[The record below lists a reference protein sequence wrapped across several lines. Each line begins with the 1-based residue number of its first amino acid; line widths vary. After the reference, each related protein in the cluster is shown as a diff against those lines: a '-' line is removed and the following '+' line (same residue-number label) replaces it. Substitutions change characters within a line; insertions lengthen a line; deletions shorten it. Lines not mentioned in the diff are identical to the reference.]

1 MIIFT
6 FLHQSDAFLCF
17 LPHAVRKN
25 NLFSI
30 FSDEEVNMLVDRGVS
45 EEDTAEDGDPV
56 ESTDDEKKKKNF
68 VSINQEFRIL
78 SYC

>member
-1 MIIFT
+1 
-6 FLHQSDAFLCF
+6 
-17 LPHAVRKN
+17 
-25 NLFSI
+25 
-30 FSDEEVNMLVDRGVS
+30 MLVDRGVS

>member
-1 MIIFT
+1 M
-6 FLHQSDAFLCF
+6 
-17 LPHAVRKN
+17 PKWKRKN

-78 SYC
+78 KIAKKSKFAIV